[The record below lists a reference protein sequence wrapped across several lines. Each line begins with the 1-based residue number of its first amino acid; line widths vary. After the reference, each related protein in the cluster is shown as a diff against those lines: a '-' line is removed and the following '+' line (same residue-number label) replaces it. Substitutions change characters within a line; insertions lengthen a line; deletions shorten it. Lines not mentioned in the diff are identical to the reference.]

1 MLIDSI
7 RVTQRQTSLTSPSP
21 ALATKTPSV
30 SAYQTRSLCAQ
41 QASLTHRS
49 TQVAYRGTARGV
61 EVRCVTETQSAVSSQ
76 TEHSSCHASFC
87 IANSKLQSDL
97 SGLWNATEIHAARL
111 AEACNLQQYQAA
123 CLAGLISTVAALL
136 LIPGTAYASEACQVV
151 SCFHMQRNI
160 TGSIAWLH
168 KPVCIYIAGYLPPS

>member
-21 ALATKTPSV
+21 ALATKLPTA

-41 QASLTHRS
+41 QASLTYRS
-49 TQVAYRGTARGV
+49 TQVVYRGTARGV
-61 EVRCVTETQSAVSSQ
+61 EIRCLTETQSAVSSQ
-76 TEHSSCHASFC
+76 TGHSSCHASFC
-87 IANSKLQSDL
+87 VANSKLQSDL
-97 SGLWNATEIHAARL
+97 PGLWTATAIRAARL
-111 AEACNLQQYQAA
+111 AEACNLQQHQAA

-151 SCFHMQRNI
+151 SRFHMQRN
-160 TGSIAWLH
+160 TNGSTAWLY